1 MEKINNNPKDYKT
14 FTNAELENEL
24 ERLNSEYKFAQGI
37 VLENYQLMMELS
49 ELYKEVKG
57 ILDTRTGKKKE
68 G

>member
-1 MEKINNNPKDYKT
+1 MEKINNNPNDYKT

-24 ERLNSEYKFAQGI
+24 ERLTNEYKFAQNV

-49 ELYKEVKG
+49 ELYKEVNG
-57 ILDTRTGKKKE
+57 ILDTRTGKVKE